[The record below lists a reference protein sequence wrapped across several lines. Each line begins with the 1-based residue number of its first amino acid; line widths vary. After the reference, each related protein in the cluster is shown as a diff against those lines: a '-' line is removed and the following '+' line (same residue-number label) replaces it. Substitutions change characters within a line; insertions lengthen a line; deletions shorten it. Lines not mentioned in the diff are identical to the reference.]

1 MTERGKERLGS
12 LAALGTVVISIII
25 MAAFYLGSTGI
36 LWFLAIFNLI
46 SGPVCLIMY
55 LREANLPI
63 RMKNK
68 SY

>member
-36 LWFLAIFNLI
+36 LWFLAIFNVFERGTERNI
-46 SGPVCLIMY
+46 C
-55 LREANLPI
+55 R
-63 RMKNK
+63 
-68 SY
+68 